1 MRNHLDV
8 RIMELTEFTQADEQY
23 ADFVPTAGNGLIH
36 PIDKILIYNE
46 DEMAGNILNER
57 MRFDITALQPE
68 LSSNNLWQGS
78 SSTYFPIEYCKGL
91 KRYGQENLLH
101 SRIDFGHN
109 GDIFVFMNQYDVAIK
124 IPPVPSK
131 TYEIRISTIL
141 PLAKKARE
149 TSFFQVYFDDKICG
163 LPICTD
169 IMSTDERI
177 GWVRDDET
185 LDNGVENDK
194 LLRNKGWMKAPDT
207 YNVHNYS
214 PDYVD
219 GLARDDYCSMRKIA
233 LIEHLVEGEH
243 WMRFRYIGEEH
254 LNPIYSGYHEHW
266 FDYLELVP
274 LHIVSDPN
282 NPEDRH

>member
-1 MRNHLDV
+1 
-8 RIMELTEFTQADEQY
+8 
-23 ADFVPTAGNGLIH
+23 
-36 PIDKILIYNE
+36 
-46 DEMAGNILNER
+46 MAGNILNER
-57 MRFDITALQPE
+57 MRFDIAALQPE

-78 SSTYFPIEYCKGL
+78 AYVYFPIDYCKGL
-91 KRYGQENLLH
+91 KKCGLEDLMNY
-101 SRIDFGHN
+101 RIDYGHN

-124 IPPVPSK
+124 IPPVPAR
-131 TYEIRISTIL
+131 TYEIRFSITLTMSKQI
-141 PLAKKARE
+141 RE

-169 IMSTDERI
+169 ITSIDERI

-207 YNVHNYS
+207 YNTHDYR
-214 PDYVD
+214 PGYVD
-219 GLARDDYCSMRKIA
+219 GPARDDYCSMRKIA

-254 LNPIYSGYHEHW
+254 LNPIYSGYKEHW
-266 FDYLELVP
+266 FDYIELVP
-274 LHIVSDPN
+274 LHIVSDPIK
-282 NPEDRH
+282 PEDRH